1 MLFRSVSDGHVDVG
15 AASDPG
21 GDVVD
26 VEVQVLVDAGLQ
38 AERSDDSG
46 LVVLLRGL
54 HVFLGHLERLVE
66 KGLPE
71 GGGVVSAYGV
81 LGDDAVLLQFHLL
94 FGGEPDVA
102 VEGGLEPPVDTEEL
116 HLLPLLLERVVEE
129 VEVEDGTD
137 DVLLH
142 PGVFLEVLVE
152 DPLPDQL
159 LGFLHVL
166 VVVLGGEESSLE
178 LLDMVVDGGPC
189 QVGVE
194 STIIDLTCEPPR
206 LLRPGGL
213 PLEALEDVAGPIAV
227 DRAVTQ
233 QLKEGEQPK
242 APGMKYRHYA
252 FPAGAEIT
260 TLRAPALI

>member
-1 MLFRSVSDGHVDVG
+1 MSDGHVDVG

-38 AERSDDSG
+38 AERSDDPG

-102 VEGGLEPPVDTEEL
+102 VEGGLEPPV
-116 HLLPLLLERVVEE
+116 
-129 VEVEDGTD
+129 
-137 DVLLH
+137 
-142 PGVFLEVLVE
+142 
-152 DPLPDQL
+152 
-159 LGFLHVL
+159 
-166 VVVLGGEESSLE
+166 
-178 LLDMVVDGGPC
+178 
-189 QVGVE
+189 
-194 STIIDLTCEPPR
+194 
-206 LLRPGGL
+206 LLRN
-213 PLEALEDVAGPIAV
+213 EFTV
-227 DRAVTQ
+227 RA
-233 QLKEGEQPK
+233 
-242 APGMKYRHYA
+242 AANYRLHSQINA
-252 FPAGAEIT
+252 SIT
-260 TLRAPALI
+260 FNSTFTSNYR